1 MCPCILP
8 ITTWKNTPPSCQT
21 QRTWAAVNTTKRT
34 VRYPYPSMSLLRDL
48 QRTRC
53 IFARRTNQPTYGY
66 RHVPPTIQQP
76 CAYASRLL
84 SVIPYVT
91 STASDLALV
100 HRGQFSAAGLLDAA
114 GLPPGYEPDPITASP
129 AMHRS
134 ATMDSKATI
143 NKGNFLSQQEDFHP
157 FIEALLPYV
166 KSFSY
171 TWFNL
176 QAAKRRYLK
185 KHEKKMTHNEEN
197 KCKRDFQ
204 NENPE
209 TKQKWAARLLGK
221 LRKDITHDSR
231 ENFVHC
237 ISKKKTSMC
246 ILSNPDQKGKMRRI
260 DCLRQAD
267 KVWRLDLVMVI
278 LFKAIPLES
287 TDGERLEKA
296 CFCTSPSLCINPY
309 HIQVLIKELDL
320 YLANFIKFSTLLTS
334 HLLSHKT
341 RTQNQGKRLHFTD
354 TLPFHARHY

>member
-1 MCPCILP
+1 MEVQSNMDNKSSIKGPFL
-8 ITTWKNTPPSCQT
+8 T
-21 QRTWAAVNTTKRT
+21 Q
-34 VRYPYPSMSLLRDL
+34 
-48 QRTRC
+48 
-53 IFARRTNQPTYGY
+53 
-66 RHVPPTIQQP
+66 
-76 CAYASRLL
+76 
-84 SVIPYVT
+84 
-91 STASDLALV
+91 
-100 HRGQFSAAGLLDAA
+100 
-114 GLPPGYEPDPITASP
+114 
-129 AMHRS
+129 
-134 ATMDSKATI
+134 
-143 NKGNFLSQQEDFHP
+143 QQEDFHP

-320 YLANFIKFSTLLTS
+320 YLANFIRSMR
-334 HLLSHKT
+334 KT
-341 RTQNQGKRLHFTD
+341 RGKSRTTVRAANFPKGAVRPSRMTSSHRRAS
-354 TLPFHARHY
+354 LPRPSCGASRKVVFFSFVSA

>member
-1 MCPCILP
+1 
-8 ITTWKNTPPSCQT
+8 
-21 QRTWAAVNTTKRT
+21 
-34 VRYPYPSMSLLRDL
+34 
-48 QRTRC
+48 
-53 IFARRTNQPTYGY
+53 
-66 RHVPPTIQQP
+66 
-76 CAYASRLL
+76 
-84 SVIPYVT
+84 
-91 STASDLALV
+91 
-100 HRGQFSAAGLLDAA
+100 
-114 GLPPGYEPDPITASP
+114 
-129 AMHRS
+129 MHRS

-143 NKGNFLSQQEDFHP
+143 NKGNFLSQPGGSGIKIFAKKNKKKNVPQNYKQNIRCISTELIGSFPAVCPVYVCVWEDFHP

-320 YLANFIKFSTLLTS
+320 YLANFIKCFSDEENQSEKSHNSSRKFSKTTSNNKVFSYDFIAPTGVFTSSELWSITQGRFVVNPFPPLLPTCQIFELR
-334 HLLSHKT
+334 LLKCC
-341 RTQNQGKRLHFTD
+341 
-354 TLPFHARHY
+354 

>member
-1 MCPCILP
+1 
-8 ITTWKNTPPSCQT
+8 
-21 QRTWAAVNTTKRT
+21 
-34 VRYPYPSMSLLRDL
+34 
-48 QRTRC
+48 
-53 IFARRTNQPTYGY
+53 
-66 RHVPPTIQQP
+66 
-76 CAYASRLL
+76 
-84 SVIPYVT
+84 
-91 STASDLALV
+91 
-100 HRGQFSAAGLLDAA
+100 
-114 GLPPGYEPDPITASP
+114 
-129 AMHRS
+129 
-134 ATMDSKATI
+134 MDSKASI
-143 NKGNFLSQQEDFHP
+143 KGPFLSQQQEDFHP

-320 YLANFIKFSTLLTS
+320 YLANFIKCFSDEE
-334 HLLSHKT
+334 
-341 RTQNQGKRLHFTD
+341 NQGEKSHNSSSSGRGGKYSKGNNGNGNNGNSNHNNNSHSHHSSRAFSYDFIAPTGVFTSSELWSI
-354 TLPFHARHY
+354 TQGFLFRTGFVYFLQSLSRFKVLFLRISFQNVPHLP

>member
-1 MCPCILP
+1 
-8 ITTWKNTPPSCQT
+8 
-21 QRTWAAVNTTKRT
+21 
-34 VRYPYPSMSLLRDL
+34 
-48 QRTRC
+48 
-53 IFARRTNQPTYGY
+53 
-66 RHVPPTIQQP
+66 
-76 CAYASRLL
+76 
-84 SVIPYVT
+84 
-91 STASDLALV
+91 
-100 HRGQFSAAGLLDAA
+100 
-114 GLPPGYEPDPITASP
+114 
-129 AMHRS
+129 MHRS

-320 YLANFIKFSTLLTS
+320 YLANFIKCKCCPSVTPESGSKDQKRWTSALLYMLLWRKTPAVFVSLSFSLSLSLSLLVQEEKLKQWGIGGSLGRLTANGRPRE
-334 HLLSHKT
+334 T
-341 RTQNQGKRLHFTD
+341 RAVL
-354 TLPFHARHY
+354 

>member
-1 MCPCILP
+1 MYAPALLRSAINCRSSQLHAH
-8 ITTWKNTPPSCQT
+8 N
-21 QRTWAAVNTTKRT
+21 QRTAG
-34 VRYPYPSMSLLRDL
+34 
-48 QRTRC
+48 TR
-53 IFARRTNQPTYGY
+53 
-66 RHVPPTIQQP
+66 
-76 CAYASRLL
+76 
-84 SVIPYVT
+84 
-91 STASDLALV
+91 TASELALA
-100 HRGQFSAAGLLDAA
+100 HRGQLCSAGLLDAA
-114 GLPPGYEPDPITASP
+114 GVPPGYEPDPLAVSP

-197 KCKRDFQ
+197 NRRRRGCAFGKFANPSSSAAETGA

-320 YLANFIKFSTLLTS
+320 YLANFIKFLRSMS
-334 HLLSHKT
+334 
-341 RTQNQGKRLHFTD
+341 
-354 TLPFHARHY
+354 

>member
-1 MCPCILP
+1 MEVQSNMDNKSSIKGPFL
-8 ITTWKNTPPSCQT
+8 T
-21 QRTWAAVNTTKRT
+21 Q
-34 VRYPYPSMSLLRDL
+34 
-48 QRTRC
+48 
-53 IFARRTNQPTYGY
+53 
-66 RHVPPTIQQP
+66 
-76 CAYASRLL
+76 
-84 SVIPYVT
+84 
-91 STASDLALV
+91 
-100 HRGQFSAAGLLDAA
+100 
-114 GLPPGYEPDPITASP
+114 
-129 AMHRS
+129 
-134 ATMDSKATI
+134 
-143 NKGNFLSQQEDFHP
+143 QQEDFHP

-320 YLANFIKFSTLLTS
+320 YLANFIRCFSDEENQGEKSHNSSRSKFSKGSSKAFSYDFIAPTGVFTSSELWSITQGGIFLFRFSLILNLFINNRTFYLLKMV
-334 HLLSHKT
+334 LSK
-341 RTQNQGKRLHFTD
+341 
-354 TLPFHARHY
+354 

>member
-1 MCPCILP
+1 M
-8 ITTWKNTPPSCQT
+8 TRDGKTNTHTRKTPPPGCCC
-21 QRTWAAVNTTKRT
+21 WCW
-34 VRYPYPSMSLLRDL
+34 M
-48 QRTRC
+48 
-53 IFARRTNQPTYGY
+53 QP
-66 RHVPPTIQQP
+66 
-76 CAYASRLL
+76 
-84 SVIPYVT
+84 
-91 STASDLALV
+91 
-100 HRGQFSAAGLLDAA
+100 
-114 GLPPGYEPDPITASP
+114 GLPPDPVIAT

-320 YLANFIKFSTLLTS
+320 YLANFINDEENQSEKSHNSTRKFSKTIASNKVFSYDFIAPTGVFTS
-334 HLLSHKT
+334 SELWSIT
-341 RTQNQGKRLHFTD
+341 QGKMKWKG
-354 TLPFHARHY
+354 

>member
-1 MCPCILP
+1 
-8 ITTWKNTPPSCQT
+8 
-21 QRTWAAVNTTKRT
+21 
-34 VRYPYPSMSLLRDL
+34 
-48 QRTRC
+48 
-53 IFARRTNQPTYGY
+53 
-66 RHVPPTIQQP
+66 
-76 CAYASRLL
+76 
-84 SVIPYVT
+84 
-91 STASDLALV
+91 
-100 HRGQFSAAGLLDAA
+100 
-114 GLPPGYEPDPITASP
+114 
-129 AMHRS
+129 MHRS
-134 ATMDSKATI
+134 STMDSKATI

-320 YLANFIKFSTLLTS
+320 YLANFIKCNSDEENQSEKSHNSSRKFSKATGGNKVFSYDFIAPTGVFTS
-334 HLLSHKT
+334 SELWSI
-341 RTQNQGKRLHFTD
+341 TQGRCQGYQM
-354 TLPFHARHY
+354 ARIATTKEIT

>member
-1 MCPCILP
+1 
-8 ITTWKNTPPSCQT
+8 
-21 QRTWAAVNTTKRT
+21 
-34 VRYPYPSMSLLRDL
+34 
-48 QRTRC
+48 
-53 IFARRTNQPTYGY
+53 
-66 RHVPPTIQQP
+66 
-76 CAYASRLL
+76 
-84 SVIPYVT
+84 
-91 STASDLALV
+91 
-100 HRGQFSAAGLLDAA
+100 
-114 GLPPGYEPDPITASP
+114 
-129 AMHRS
+129 
-134 ATMDSKATI
+134 MDSKASI
-143 NKGNFLSQQEDFHP
+143 KGPFLSQQEDFHP

-320 YLANFIKFSTLLTS
+320 YLANFIKSTR
-334 HLLSHKT
+334 KT
-341 RTQNQGKRLHFTD
+341 RVKSRTTRRRRAAAANIPRETMATVTMATVTTTTTATAITAAGPFRT
-354 TLPFHARHY
+354 TLSRRPASSPRPSCGASRKVFFSGLDLCIFFSLFPGLKYFSLEYLFRMSPIYPDGD

>member
-1 MCPCILP
+1 
-8 ITTWKNTPPSCQT
+8 
-21 QRTWAAVNTTKRT
+21 
-34 VRYPYPSMSLLRDL
+34 MSLSGARTASKPMPKVARLGNGTTRGTETFL
-48 QRTRC
+48 AGFQRPPKGKGNHSPTAVRRC
-53 IFARRTNQPTYGY
+53 QVKAELIHPEK
-66 RHVPPTIQQP
+66 
-76 CAYASRLL
+76 LL
-84 SVIPYVT
+84 SVLGLAFVRANAFHVQMAL
-91 STASDLALV
+91 ASVRRRACLLA
-100 HRGQFSAAGLLDAA
+100 
-114 GLPPGYEPDPITASP
+114 
-129 AMHRS
+129 S

-320 YLANFIKFSTLLTS
+320 YLANFIKCKCCRPETKKKKDQIIPQQNN
-334 HLLSHKT
+334 KT
-341 RTQNQGKRLHFTD
+341 
-354 TLPFHARHY
+354 